1 MISSDEIYENT
12 DQSFLCDAT
21 NGVPATVSMMWYI
34 DEQPVAACENVTIT
48 TPCVMHITRAD
59 HERTVRCQEFQIDY
73 QEGGWAEQTLNVL
86 CRFLQF

>member
-1 MISSDEIYENT
+1 MNSSGYIYEDT
-12 DQSFLCDAT
+12 DQVFQCEAT
-21 NGVPATVSMMWYI
+21 GGVPDPVSMLWYM
-34 DEQPVAACENVTIT
+34 DEQPVASCANLTLT
-48 TPCVMHITRAD
+48 TTCVMHITRAD